1 MSSSFANDRHF
12 VKIAASSQSF
22 DEVVKRTRRNPASV
36 RKTALRLGVKLAKQ
50 NASDKQLAAELSAK
64 GIQ

>member
-1 MSSSFANDRHF
+1 MSSSLANDRRF

-22 DEVVKRTRRNPASV
+22 DEVVKLTRRNPASV

-50 NASDKQLAAELSAK
+50 NSSDKQLAAELRANGK
-64 GIQ
+64 

>member
-1 MSSSFANDRHF
+1 MSWSFANDRRF
-12 VKIAASSQSF
+12 VKIAASSKSF

-50 NASDKQLAAELSAK
+50 NSSDKQLAAELRAK

>member
-1 MSSSFANDRHF
+1 MPWSYKEERRFME
-12 VKIAASSQSF
+12 IGASAESF
-22 DEVVKRTRRNPASV
+22 DEVVKRTRRNPAAV

-50 NASDKQLAAELSAK
+50 NASDKQLAAELRAK

>member
-1 MSSSFANDRHF
+1 MSHWSFAYDRRF
-12 VKIAASSQSF
+12 MKIAASSKSF

-50 NASDKQLAAELSAK
+50 TASDKQLAAGLKAK
-64 GIQ
+64 GK